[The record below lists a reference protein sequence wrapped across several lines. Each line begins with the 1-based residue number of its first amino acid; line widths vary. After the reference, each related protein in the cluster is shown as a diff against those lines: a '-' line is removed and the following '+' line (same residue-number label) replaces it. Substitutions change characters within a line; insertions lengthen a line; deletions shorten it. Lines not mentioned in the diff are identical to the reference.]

1 MLLHCLTKLHLLVD
15 RTGRNRARLLTLCV
29 GWGGQLPGFEVP
41 VFAGGDQHGGL
52 AVGSVAKAHGC
63 NPGLVGGRDGRVQ
76 HKTAGDRK
84 SMLQGC
90 GWRSRKKKKITI

>member
-1 MLLHCLTKLHLLVD
+1 M
-15 RTGRNRARLLTLCV
+15 
-29 GWGGQLPGFEVP
+29 P

-52 AVGSVAKAHGC
+52 AVDGVAKAHGC

-84 SMLQGC
+84 SVLQGR
-90 GWRSRKKKKITI
+90 GWTSGQKNKNPILEH